1 MLHQFIGLTGRRSA
15 QIARIG
21 LLITAG
27 VFGSARSAHGQ
38 WLQARLEASIPSD
51 GPSHSLTRIG
61 GVRVAEDGA
70 IWVLDQ
76 AERQLLHFAANGRFL
91 GAFGRRGEGPGEL
104 SAPRLLGMKKD
115 SIWVWDRGTSRISVF
130 TPTGRFERSISVP
143 MSGTG
148 VLLPS
153 GEIAVMPVTT
163 YGAAAQEGVAPVW
176 RIGRSGA
183 IDTLLLVPRSYRVLR
198 YALNGGLIVGR
209 QPFDDAPLFV
219 ASSDGSRFVLV
230 ERRVSRQVRG
240 QFRVRVR
247 DHNGV
252 TLLDQAYGYTPK
264 PIGKRDVVTAIANLA
279 QGPSASP
286 EGRRAIEN
294 ALFVPRYFAPVSN
307 VVVGD
312 NHDIWLRREE
322 SDISTATW
330 TVLRSNGSVR
340 GHVRLPREFLVTS
353 ANVDRIAGVAI
364 DQDYLP
370 SVRVYRFRGD

>member
-1 MLHQFIGLTGRRSA
+1 MHQSLELTGRSRA
-15 QIARIG
+15 PIARVC
-21 LLITAG
+21 LLMTAG
-27 VFGSARSAHGQ
+27 VFWSIQPAHGQ
-38 WLQARLEASIPSD
+38 WLQAHLETSIPSD
-51 GPSHSLTRIG
+51 GQSYSLTRIG
-61 GVRVAEDGA
+61 GVKVAEDGA

-76 AERQLLHFAANGRFL
+76 VERQLLRFGVDGTFL
-91 GAFGRRGEGPGEL
+91 GAFGRQGEGPGEL

-115 SIWVWDRGTSRISVF
+115 SVWVWDRGTSRISVF
-130 TPTGRFERSISVP
+130 DSTGRFVRSISVP
-143 MSGTG
+143 MTGTG

-153 GEIAVMPVTT
+153 GGIAVLPVTT
-163 YGAAAQEGVAPVW
+163 YGAAAQDGVSPVW
-176 RIGRSGA
+176 RVGRSGA

-230 ERRVSRQVRG
+230 ERRVSGQGRG

-252 TLLDQAYGYTPK
+252 TQLDQAYSYTPK
-264 PIGKRDVVTAIANLA
+264 PIEKKDVATAIANLA

-294 ALFVPRYFAPVSN
+294 ALFVPRHFTPVSG
-307 VVVGD
+307 VVAGD

-322 SDISTATW
+322 SDTTMATW

-340 GHVRLPREFLVTS
+340 GHVRLPREFMVTS
-353 ANVDRIAGVAI
+353 ANLDRIAGVAI
-364 DQDYLP
+364 DRDYLP
-370 SVRVYRFRGD
+370 SVRVYRISGD